1 MSVSEESKVAE
12 EISCKTVKPAENE
25 GKTKQE
31 AELEVAKK
39 VIDYCC
45 ESVKPAENCRT
56 EGKTKQEAIEQLL
69 TEFKA
74 LSEKTDDKF
83 QHVQDVLND
92 SIHGTIEFSALEG
105 AIIDSLEFSRL
116 KDIKQLGG
124 KFHVYHG
131 ATHTRFQHSIGLKYS

>member
-83 QHVQDVLND
+83 QV
-92 SIHGTIEFSALEG
+92 
-105 AIIDSLEFSRL
+105 
-116 KDIKQLGG
+116 
-124 KFHVYHG
+124 
-131 ATHTRFQHSIGLKYS
+131 